1 MPRIRTL
8 TPEEADP
15 QAGAMLAEFKR
26 TRGNI
31 PNMYRTLAH
40 RAEIATT
47 LAAHQAAVM
56 TRGEVPSLLKEL
68 VAVRVSQINN
78 CDY

>member
-1 MPRIRTL
+1 MPRIRTI
-8 TPEEADP
+8 PRDEADDATGTLFDNL
-15 QAGAMLAEFKR
+15 QKA
-26 TRGNI
+26 RGNI

-40 RAEIATT
+40 RPEIATT

-56 TRGEVPSLLKEL
+56 NRGEVSTLLKEL
-68 VAVRVSQINN
+68 VAVRVSQLNN

>member
-8 TPEEADP
+8 TPEEAGG
-15 QAGAMLAEFKR
+15 QAGAMLEDFKR

-31 PNMYRTLAH
+31 PNMYRTLSH
-40 RAEIATT
+40 RPEIATT

-56 TRGEVPSLLKEL
+56 SRGTVANLLKEF
-68 VAVRVSQINN
+68 VAVRVSQLNN